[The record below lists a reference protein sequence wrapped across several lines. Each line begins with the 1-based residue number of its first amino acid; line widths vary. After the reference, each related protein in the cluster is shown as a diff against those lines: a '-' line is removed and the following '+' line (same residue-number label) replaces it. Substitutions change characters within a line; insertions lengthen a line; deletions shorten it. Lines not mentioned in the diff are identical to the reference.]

1 MLDNKS
7 TGPAM
12 ASINGYIDEF
22 EQKRATKEYANSFRV
37 QRQKIEEM
45 LDAGYVVVDEEKDGH
60 LYQQKILLSPIEQIV
75 TDRENEKNKV
85 A

>member
-1 MLDNKS
+1 
-7 TGPAM
+7 
-12 ASINGYIDEF
+12 
-22 EQKRATKEYANSFRV
+22 
-37 QRQKIEEM
+37 M

-75 TDRENEKNKV
+75 TDREIEKNKV

>member
-1 MLDNKS
+1 
-7 TGPAM
+7 M